1 MPTTTRNR
9 ILPAAD
15 VLDRPARRT
24 MLAPVAYS
32 DVVMPSMQ
40 LARSSRLARRI
51 ATWLFCALG
60 FTIVLML
67 FAPWQQSITGSGFVM
82 AYSPRE
88 RPQVVQA
95 PVSGRITKWGEN
107 LMENSRVAE
116 GDLIAEIEDLDPFY
130 QITLDQQLKNA
141 ELTWEASKNEVAAA
155 QRELEF
161 ITKVVASTEEQ
172 LSLYRRVREEVVGAQ
187 DAYVEMA
194 MRKVDAENQELMVN
208 QAAEPQ
214 IQAAYDRA
222 RILYDQQNISL
233 ERLQE
238 IERRL
243 LEAQGKVR
251 KAQAYVESAEAE
263 LKGKK
268 RDREAY
274 IQKADAEIQKYT
286 AQLDKSQ
293 GDVSKAQSS
302 LEKARQNANKSEKE
316 VLEMSI
322 KVNRRAS
329 QKVIAPIA
337 GFLVQLSANSGTL
350 MVKEGDPICT
360 VVPDTKDRSVQIW
373 LSGNDAPLVE
383 PGRHVRLQFE
393 GWPAVQ
399 FTGWPS
405 VAVGTFGGEVISVD
419 ATDDG
424 KGRFRI
430 QVLPDPTD
438 DPWPE
443 DRFLR
448 QGVRANGWVLLE
460 QVPLWFEVWRKLN
473 GFPPTVD
480 VDSGSG
486 KSDIK
491 KPKLPK

>member
-51 ATWLFCALG
+51 AIWLFVSLG

-67 FAPWQQSITGSGFVM
+67 FAPWQQSITGSGFVL
-82 AYSPRE
+82 AYSPRD
-88 RPQVVQA
+88 RPQ
-95 PVSGRITKWGEN
+95 PVHATVTGRISRWNEDLK
-107 LMENSRVAE
+107 ENSRVTE
-116 GDLIAEIEDLDPFY
+116 GDFIAEIVDLDPEL
-130 QITLDQQLKNA
+130 QANLVQQRLNA
-141 ELTWEASKNEVAAA
+141 KQAWELSKDEVAATK
-155 QRELEF
+155 RELDS
-161 ITKVVASTEEQ
+161 IRKVVASAELQ

-208 QAAEPQ
+208 QAAVPQ
-214 IQAAYDRA
+214 IQAAFDRA
-222 RILYDQQNISL
+222 KILYDQQNISL
-233 ERLQE
+233 EKLQE

-243 LEAQGKVR
+243 LEAEGKVR

-268 RDREAY
+268 RDREAS
-274 IQKADAEIQKYT
+274 IQKADAEIQYYT
-286 AQLDKSQ
+286 AMLDKSR
-293 GDVSKAQSS
+293 GDVSKLESS
-302 LEKARQNANKSEKE
+302 LAKAEQNVNKNEKE
-316 VLEMSI
+316 FVEMSI
-322 KVNRRAS
+322 KVNRRNE
-329 QKVIAPIA
+329 QIIEAPID
-337 GFLVQLSANSGTL
+337 GFLVQLSANSGSQ
-350 MVKEGDPICT
+350 MVKEGDTIC
-360 VVPDTKDRSVQIW
+360 VIVPDTKDRSVQIW

-383 PGRHVRLQFE
+383 PGDHVRLQFE

-405 VAVGTFGGEVISVD
+405 VAVGTFGGAVISVD

-424 KGRFRI
+424 KGKFRI